1 MASIPQSEPD
11 ASGGDASPKP
21 TPRPPPAVWVLPP
34 PQPED
39 TGEFAFKPGYRLSAT
54 GRVGG
59 RPSDEEAPARAPSPD
74 GEENTA
80 PDIEP
85 SRRPRMIGAQIPG
98 VPFLVLSFLA
108 GVLVAVLGM
117 LILQS
122 APAPPASEAAPPPA
136 PNTPVV
142 DAAGAHI
149 PIHSPPLDFAFLPRI
164 PAGSEIVASWIAE
177 DVGPAM
183 PKDATMHSVVMT
195 VLDPLTRL
203 TFTIRPPEDGW
214 PVGKYRLEIR
224 HGETLLRQD
233 RFVVP

>member
-1 MASIPQSEPD
+1 M
-11 ASGGDASPKP
+11 
-21 TPRPPPAVWVLPP
+21 
-34 PQPED
+34 
-39 TGEFAFKPGYRLSAT
+39 
-54 GRVGG
+54 
-59 RPSDEEAPARAPSPD
+59 RAAD
-74 GEENTA
+74 GEEISDQEPETSPRSRPVA
-80 PDIEP
+80 PPI
-85 SRRPRMIGAQIPG
+85 SGAA
-98 VPFLVLSFLA
+98 FLVLSFLA
-108 GVLVAVLGM
+108 GLAAGVLGM
-117 LILQS
+117 LILQPS
-122 APAPPASEAAPPPA
+122 RTPAPTAAETAPPHA

-164 PAGSEIVASWIAE
+164 PAGSEVVASWIAE

-183 PKDATMHSVVMT
+183 PKNATMHSSVMT

-224 HGETLLRQD
+224 HGEKLLRQD

>member
-1 MASIPQSEPD
+1 MASNPYSPPD
-11 ASGGDASPKP
+11 AGETSPA
-21 TPRPPPAVWVLPP
+21 PRPPPPPVRVLPP
-34 PQPED
+34 PEPESAD
-39 TGEFAFKPGYRLSAT
+39 AVVFKPGYRLSAT

-59 RPSDEEAPARAPSPD
+59 KASGDEPPTPGRASD
-74 GEENTA
+74 GEETSDQEPETSGRLRMVA
-80 PDIEP
+80 PP
-85 SRRPRMIGAQIPG
+85 IPG
-98 VPFLVLSFLA
+98 AWFLVLSFVAGLA
-108 GVLVAVLGM
+108 AGMLGM
-117 LILQS
+117 LILQPS
-122 APAPPASEAAPPPA
+122 RTPAPTVAETAPPLA

-164 PAGSEIVASWIAE
+164 PAGSQIVASWIAE

-183 PKDATMHSVVMT
+183 PKDATMHSVVMK

-224 HGETLLRQD
+224 HEEKLLRQD